1 MSEASP
7 DHLPRVALIVAGGR
21 GTRLQPLTY
30 DTPKPLL
37 DFCGEPFL
45 LGVVRRLAEAGVA
58 RVLLV
63 VGAVTEP
70 FDHLRGPAA
79 QLGIELSSVPE
90 PEPLDTAGGV
100 RSVIGQLDDRFF
112 VLNGDILTD
121 VDLASVAAAHARSG
135 ADATMVL
142 TRVEDTSSYG
152 VAVRDGTRITRFVE
166 KPPAGTL
173 PGQDAINAGT
183 YLLEPHVLQA
193 HPEGPLSFER
203 DVFPGLI
210 RRGGHLEGTVW
221 EGVWA
226 DLGTPPRYREG
237 HRLALN
243 GELRWP
249 SVTRVPERE
258 PGLRIADG
266 ADVAPEARLHAPAL
280 VLEQARIRPGAVVG
294 PGTVVGRACD
304 VGERVRLESCI
315 LHEDVHV
322 GPAVV
327 AEGLIAGRGCRIES
341 GARLGTDV
349 VLGSGQTVAAGERL
363 DDGARHPPATG

>member
-1 MSEASP
+1 
-7 DHLPRVALIVAGGR
+7 
-21 GTRLQPLTY
+21 LTY

-45 LGVVRRLAEAGVA
+45 LGVLRRLAEAGVA

-70 FDHLRGPAA
+70 FDRLRAPAA
-79 QLGIELSSVPE
+79 QLGLDLVSVPE

-100 RSVIGQLDDRFF
+100 RSVLDQLGDRFL

-121 VDLASVAAAHARSG
+121 VDLASVAAAHARAG

-142 TRVEDTSSYG
+142 TCVEDTSSFG
-152 VAVRDGTRITRFVE
+152 VAVRDATRVSRFVE
-166 KPPAGTL
+166 KPPPGSL

-183 YLLEPHVLQA
+183 YLLEAHVLAA
-193 HPEGPLSFER
+193 HPEGSLSFER

-210 RRGGHLEGTVW
+210 ERGGHLEGFVW

-226 DLGTPPRYREG
+226 DLGTPRRYRDG
-237 HRLALN
+237 HRLALD

-249 SVTRVPERE
+249 SVTRVPERA
-258 PGLRIADG
+258 PGIRIADDAEV
-266 ADVAPEARLHAPAL
+266 ADDATLHAPVL
-280 VLEQARIRPGAVVG
+280 ILEQARIGAGAVVG
-294 PGTVVGRACD
+294 PGTVIGRGCD
-304 VGERVRLESCI
+304 VGEHVRLGSCI
-315 LHEDVHV
+315 LHEDVHI
-322 GPAVV
+322 GAEVV
-327 AEGLIAGRGCRIES
+327 ADGLIAGRGCRIDS

-349 VLGSGQTVAAGERL
+349 VLGSGRSVAADERLADGER
-363 DDGARHPPATG
+363 RPPPAG